1 MLVWATALWQVRGR
15 CFYLWAMVRETR
27 RGRARAAGSSVRVRS
42 RCLSWLGKSRLGSY
56 RVLKGDLRLR
66 YGLGYATQ
74 SGGPQN
80 QVNRLREPELPG
92 HPPPRSTPAMHPC
105 FRHAGHAEPVND
117 TAVKE
122 RVSVGLLTISD
133 GSLSYL
139 PYNQVRDR
147 HVITSCTML
156 FWLQ

>member
-1 MLVWATALWQVRGR
+1 
-15 CFYLWAMVRETR
+15 MVRETR

-80 QVNRLREPELPG
+80 QVNQDSANLALACY
-92 HPPPRSTPAMHPC
+92 HSRSAT
-105 FRHAGHAEPVND
+105 R
-117 TAVKE
+117 T
-122 RVSVGLLTISD
+122 R
-133 GSLSYL
+133 
-139 PYNQVRDR
+139 
-147 HVITSCTML
+147 
-156 FWLQ
+156 